1 MSELSRNIHS
11 VIFGSK
17 NTWDDWHL
25 IPVKRPFIV
34 NPPTKFKSI
43 DLIGASGELDYT
55 TALTGYPV
63 YGNRKNSLMF
73 RIVDA
78 KDQHSAQVRRDEIA
92 SYLHGRYRQLTLEDQ
107 PDYYYQGRFELV
119 DNSYKG
125 KGDWAD
131 IEISY
136 NLEPFKYYVTESTED
151 WLWDPFSFENGVIQ
165 KAIFAG
171 IETDSD
177 TWIYIND
184 LVSLVG
190 DMPVYPVIKVV
201 VDSGKT
207 IQIQT
212 YNTRDGAWS
221 GSVTY
226 SASTTDADSGLVFD
240 VNTTRVRIKGYG
252 TVDITFRTGRL

>member
-1 MSELSRNIHS
+1 MSDTSKRLHS
-11 VIFGSK
+11 VTFGNY

-34 NPPTKFKSI
+34 NPAVKFKSV
-43 DLIGASGELDYT
+43 DLVGANGELDYT
-55 TALTGYPV
+55 TTLVGYPL
-63 YGNRKNSLMF
+63 YENRKNSLVF
-73 RIVDA
+73 RMVDA
-78 KDQHSAQVRRDEIA
+78 EDQHSAQARRDEIVA
-92 SYLHGRYRQLTLEDQ
+92 YLHGRYRQMTLEDQ
-107 PDYYYQGRFELV
+107 PEYYYQGRFEV
-119 DNSYKG
+119 TDNTYKG
-125 KGDWAD
+125 KGEWAD
-131 IEISY
+131 ITINY
-136 NLEPFKYYVTESTED
+136 NLEPFKYYISQSTDD
-151 WLWDPFSFENGVIQ
+151 WLWDPFSFETGIIQ
-165 KAIFAG
+165 KAFFYG
-171 IETDSD
+171 IETSSDSW
-177 TWIYIND
+177 TYINN

-190 DMPVYPVIKVV
+190 DMPVYPVIKVT

-207 IQIQT
+207 VQIQT

>member
-1 MSELSRNIHS
+1 MSEQSKKLHS

-25 IPVKRPFIV
+25 LPIKRPFIV
-34 NPPTKFKSI
+34 NAPYKQKSV
-43 DLIGASGELDYT
+43 DLIGANGELDYT
-55 TALTGYPV
+55 TALLGYPL
-63 YGNRKNSLMF
+63 YGNRKKSLVF

-78 KDQHSAQVRRDEIA
+78 KDQHSAQTRRDEIA
-92 SYLHGRYRQLTLEDQ
+92 SYLHGRYRLMTLEDQ
-107 PDYYYQGRFELV
+107 PDYYYQGRFELIE
-119 DNSYKG
+119 NTYKG
-125 KGDWAD
+125 KSDWAD
-131 IEISY
+131 VEISY
-136 NLEPFKYYVTESTED
+136 NLEPFKYYVTQSTDD
-151 WLWDPFSFENGVIQ
+151 WLWDPFSFETGIIQ
-165 KAIFAG
+165 KAFFYG
-171 IETDSD
+171 IETSSDSW
-177 TWIYIND
+177 TYIND

-190 DMPVYPVIKVV
+190 DMPVYPVITVT

-226 SASTTDADSGLVFD
+226 PASTTDADSGLVFD